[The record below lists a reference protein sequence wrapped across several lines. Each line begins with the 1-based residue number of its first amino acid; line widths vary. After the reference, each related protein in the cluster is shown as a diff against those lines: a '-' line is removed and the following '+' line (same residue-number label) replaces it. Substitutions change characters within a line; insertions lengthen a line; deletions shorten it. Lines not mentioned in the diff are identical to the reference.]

1 MIRIQHS
8 WLGSKAG
15 GSLSFRP
22 VGSIEPGLGQPGLHR
37 DAVSKKKRK
46 KNTQQQQQKMVVH
59 LAHVLTKEKNK
70 NTTDFSMSY
79 IRETRIHMQKLGWAW
94 WHLPKEQALRR

>member
-8 WLGSKAG
+8 WLGGKAG

-22 VGSIEPGLGQPGLHR
+22 VGSIEPGLRQPGLHR
-37 DAVSKKKRK
+37 DAVSGKKKK
-46 KNTQQQQQKMVVH
+46 KKKVVH

-94 WHLPKEQALRR
+94 WHLPKVQALRR